1 MDCPGQGK
9 KKPTNAGHRG
19 CGNLVVEI
27 GAIVKTTKPS
37 QPCRTLE
44 NGAGAA
50 ASQLSLGERG
60 LSS

>member
-27 GAIVKTTKPS
+27 GAVVKTTKPS
-37 QPCRTLE
+37 QPRGTLE
-44 NGAGAA
+44 NWAGAGT
-50 ASQLSLGERG
+50 SQLSLGE
-60 LSS
+60 